1 MNESLDPIHR
11 LKAICSILKTAI
23 RMDYEFERAA
33 SSGEE
38 ETRQMKGKENDQH
51 SDDDDE
57 QSSAS
62 SNEGETRDI
71 DEVKQEASD
80 SDLESGSS
88 SDEEDEEQAVEE
100 DASVPAKTY
109 IPKLGRK
116 SDDLVVDESAY
127 VLLCKSKTSYP
138 CMSFD
143 VIADGLGE
151 GEDRSAN
158 FPISMS
164 IVGGTYSGK
173 RGTDSLIVMKYSKL
187 FPGSKNAR
195 DPNAMLTEQNSHATE
210 GATLRYVKIAH
221 PGPVNRVRCKNIRE
235 YRCVRMMETCR
246 H

>member
-1 MNESLDPIHR
+1 
-11 LKAICSILKTAI
+11 
-23 RMDYEFERAA
+23 MDYEFDRAA

-38 ETRQMKGKENDQH
+38 DSKRMKNKQEANEN
-51 SDDDDE
+51 SDDDD
-57 QSSAS
+57 QSSVS
-62 SNEGETRDI
+62 SNEEVRDI

-88 SDEEDEEQAVEE
+88 SDEDDDDEEQGAEE
-100 DASVPAKTY
+100 ATADGPAKTY

-143 VIADGLGE
+143 VISDGLGD

-164 IVGGTYSGK
+164 LVGGTYSGK
-173 RGTDSLIVMKYSKL
+173 RGADSLIVMKYSKL

-195 DPNAMLTEQNSHATE
+195 DENAMLTEQNSGAKE

-221 PGPVNRVRCKNIRE
+221 PGPVNRVRCKNISG
-235 YRCVRMMETCR
+235 
-246 H
+246 